1 MSFRRK
7 VKHFELED
15 FSYRRYRWLLDLS
28 CGHMVVK
35 IGPSMIPPKTTNCYH
50 CEKQVRPWEAIS

>member
-1 MSFRRK
+1 MRRR
-7 VKHFELED
+7 VLHFELEE

-35 IGPSMIPPKTTNCYH
+35 VGASMTPPKTTRCYH
-50 CEKQVRPWEAIS
+50 CEKAARPWEAIVQ